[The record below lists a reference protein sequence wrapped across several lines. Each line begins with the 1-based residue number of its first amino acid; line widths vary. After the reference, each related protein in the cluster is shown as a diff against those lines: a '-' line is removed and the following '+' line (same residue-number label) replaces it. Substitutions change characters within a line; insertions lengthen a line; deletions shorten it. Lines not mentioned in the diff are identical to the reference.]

1 MIYQSFFF
9 SLEKVGCVLLCT
21 EFVLIVCVFSVNKF
35 PVQQKGK
42 KQLQLDAVRMEKDEL
57 RWVSD
62 DYWQG
67 LPTGL
72 QCYHDYNSLS
82 FRASHPFASF
92 FFFYIFFLL
101 EDQGV
106 AHITIHIPLLQLLN
120 QSKGFKRYYLPLANK
135 GSTFLILDFCSFT
148 CKFCL
153 NPHHW
158 SRHLEKKKKKVVKP
172 LEEQTFVV

>member
-1 MIYQSFFF
+1 MQF
-9 SLEKVGCVLLCT
+9 EWRKMNCVGFQMT
-21 EFVLIVCVFSVNKF
+21 IGRDS
-35 PVQQKGK
+35 
-42 KQLQLDAVRMEKDEL
+42 QLDFSATMIIIHLALEPDIPSPL
-57 RWVSD
+57 
-62 DYWQG
+62 
-67 LPTGL
+67 
-72 QCYHDYNSLS
+72 
-82 FRASHPFASF
+82 

-106 AHITIHIPLLQLLN
+106 AHMNIHIPLLQLLN